1 MEQVIKKYRA
11 IVRSRGTNIIMD
23 HKYGDIVDTKDED
36 PVMYLNRLGIK
47 IDAMANDNLY
57 LTEDLNTRIV

>member
-11 IVRSRGTNIIMD
+11 IVRSREANILMD
-23 HKYGDIVDTKDED
+23 HDYGDIVDTKGED

>member
-36 PVMYLNRLGIK
+36 PVMYLNRLGIQV
-47 IDAMANDNLY
+47 IGMSEDNMY
-57 LTEDLNTRIV
+57 ITEDLDTRIK